1 MPPKK
6 RSNLSS
12 KLMLQLAISGVLILF
27 VFRKLDVSKLLTALS
42 QVHLS
47 TMLWLCAIYFIGQV
61 LSALKWR
68 IFVLQAELNRSP
80 SECLRAYFLGMFF
93 NSFGLGTVGGDVARA
108 LAIKPEKGE
117 RAAAFATVIAD
128 RLHGLAVLL
137 TIGGISIALFQPP
150 ALGSLTGGLVRLS
163 ALAWSA
169 VVLIA
174 IGWFSGPFILLKIA
188 ALAKNL
194 GRGKFAKGFIAVSKA
209 FPPMGYP
216 FLFATVIS
224 AVFHSMQIAMH
235 MVMAQGLGA
244 EISWGYL
251 FAVVPLVNAASSLP
265 VSIQGLGVRESSY
278 LLLLPSA
285 GIPAEDCVIFGALW
299 FLTATIVSALGALI
313 VVPNLFKTKEI
324 IQDAILEDLSEDEA
338 TDSRKEKLVIGDAA

>member
-1 MPPKK
+1 MSFKK
-6 RSNLSS
+6 KSNLSA
-12 KLMLQLAISGVLILF
+12 KLILQLAISGVLILF
-27 VFRKLDVSKLLTALS
+27 VFRKLDADKLLHALS
-42 QVHLS
+42 QVDIS
-47 TMLWLCAIYFIGQV
+47 TVAMLCAIYFVGQL

-68 IFVLQAELNRSP
+68 IFVLQAELRRSP

-108 LAIKPEKGE
+108 IAIKPEKGE

-137 TIGGISIALFQPP
+137 TIGGISIAIFQPP
-150 ALGSLTGGLVRLS
+150 ALGPLTGGLVRLS
-163 ALAWSA
+163 VLAWSA
-169 VVLIA
+169 VILLA
-174 IGWFSGPFILLKIA
+174 IGWFSGPFIFLKIA
-188 ALAKNL
+188 SLAKNL
-194 GRGKFAKGFIAVSKA
+194 GKDKIAKGFVAISKA
-209 FPPMGYP
+209 FPSMGYP
-216 FLFATVIS
+216 FLLATAIS
-224 AVFHSMQIAMH
+224 MVFHSMQIAMH
-235 MVMAQGLGA
+235 MLMAHSLGA
-244 EISWGYL
+244 DISWGYL

-324 IQDAILEDLSEDEA
+324 IQEAITEDKIEQKTTNSN
-338 TDSRKEKLVIGDAA
+338 KEKLAVGDAA